1 MERLAIALVA
11 ITVIVSGCV
20 DALQGEEPEE
30 EIEEEPEP
38 VEPENETTEDET
50 TDEETDV
57 EETEDSETEENG
69 TDEEET
75 TDEEANGEETEET
88 EADNDV
94 DRTVNIEG
102 GPGTSYNVSEVDVE
116 EGETVEFVYHHAGG
130 THDLNLEKDGED
142 VESTSVLSD
151 SGATESFTYTFEE
164 DDSYEYYCSVG
175 GHRAQGMEGTVK
187 VE

>member
-1 MERLAIALVA
+1 MK
-11 ITVIVSGCV
+11 
-20 DALQGEEPEE
+20 
-30 EIEEEPEP
+30 
-38 VEPENETTEDET
+38 DET

-130 THDLNLEKDGED
+130 THDLVLENSEGEI
-142 VESTSVLSD
+142 VERTDILSE
-151 SGATESFTYTFEE
+151 SGESDSFTYTFQE
-164 DDSYEYYCSVG
+164 DSEDYQFFCSVG
-175 GHRAQGMEGTVK
+175 SHRAQGMEGTIT